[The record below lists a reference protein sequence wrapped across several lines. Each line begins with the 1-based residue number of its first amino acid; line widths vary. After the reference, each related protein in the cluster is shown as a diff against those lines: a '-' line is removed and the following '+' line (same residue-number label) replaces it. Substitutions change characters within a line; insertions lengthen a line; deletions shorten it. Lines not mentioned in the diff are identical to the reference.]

1 MPPCVTE
8 SIFEVTHP
16 LHMLTS
22 FNGSKRIPWRDR
34 CFLTVG
40 SSRVPATT
48 HPTQDVSSALKDLL
62 LTVEPK
68 RKTCAYFL
76 ASVFCTRVSSLIPS
90 LQHMLR
96 QALPAWSPI
105 SPWSLGAQA
114 LFYSNGS
121 RNEEG
126 RRRKGGQLS
135 PRLSSIVP
143 CLGFC
148 SA

>member
-1 MPPCVTE
+1 MPPYVWE
-8 SIFEVTHP
+8 SNIDFIP
-16 LHMLTS
+16 PFHMLTS

-48 HPTQDVSSALKDLL
+48 RPTQDLSIALKDFL

-68 RKTCAYFL
+68 RKTCAYFN
-76 ASVFCTRVSSLIPS
+76 ASVFCIRMSSLIPS

-114 LFYSNGS
+114 LFYSNGC

-126 RRRKGGQLS
+126 RRRKGGQLF